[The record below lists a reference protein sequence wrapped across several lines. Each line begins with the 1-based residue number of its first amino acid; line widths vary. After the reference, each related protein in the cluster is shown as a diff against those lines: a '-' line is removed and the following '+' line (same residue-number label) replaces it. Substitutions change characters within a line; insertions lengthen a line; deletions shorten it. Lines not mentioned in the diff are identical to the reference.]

1 MTKEAYFSYMHKVW
15 LGILYPKCSILIIGY
30 QNGSLFSA
38 FAGVH
43 MGRYFRVQMAH
54 LHPFSRE

>member
-54 LHPFSRE
+54 LRE